1 MLNASLRRAYRKTE
15 YRVASCLFRIGRP
28 APAIDRL
35 LALHRAREAAFITAH
50 NPFSR
55 RMPLGWNR
63 RMQARLAQ
71 AVRRYPT
78 LPGEGAWR
86 RWSEDHLLL
95 LADHRKALCLARR
108 FRQHAIVR
116 LRSGQ
121 PAYVYTL
128 VSEHL

>member
-1 MLNASLRRAYRKTE
+1 MMPASLLKAYRETE
-15 YRVASCLFRIGRP
+15 YRVACCLVRIGRR

-35 LALHRAREAAFITAH
+35 LVSNHAREAALITAC

-55 RMPLGWNR
+55 RMPPGWNR
-63 RMQARLAQ
+63 RMQLRLAQ

-95 LADHRKALCLARR
+95 FANHRKSLYFARY
-108 FRQHAIVR
+108 FRQHAIVN
-116 LRSGQ
+116 LRVRQ
-121 PAYVYTL
+121 PSYILFTY
-128 VSEHL
+128 H